1 MLPRQILFQTEL
13 YLRLSH
19 VSSWV
24 RVGFADAPG
33 MLSLTT
39 PKRLLH
45 FDSRVPNT
53 YVQELFN
60 LTSKTVNLRGGRLF
74 NPHETFFHAQP
85 RWYNDT
91 YALLATDYNVL
102 VVDKRMPNHAVL
114 KWSQALR
121 GPPTYAK
128 FLDMGENCSFPAQV
142 MLLMDGCFLLVF
154 LLFKFCLLIQDFW
167 RTLTCS

>member
-1 MLPRQILFQTEL
+1 MEQPGCDEKSRLIPREVLFRTEL
-13 YLRLSH
+13 DLQLSH

-24 RVGFADAPG
+24 RVGFADAPA
-33 MLSLTT
+33 MFSLTT

-45 FDSRVPNT
+45 FDSRVPSRP
-53 YVQELFN
+53 VQELFN
-60 LTSKTVNLRGGRLF
+60 LTKKTVDLRGGRLF

-85 RWYNDT
+85 RWYDDT
-91 YALLATDYNVL
+91 YALLSTDYNVL

-128 FLDMGENCSFPAQV
+128 FVDMGKLDSFPAQV
-142 MLLMDGCFLLVF
+142 KLSNQAQF
-154 LLFKFCLLIQDFW
+154 
-167 RTLTCS
+167 